1 MWAKI
6 GRALPYAILY
16 IAAVAIVGLFNIL
29 TIEYQD
35 RILES
40 AEFWNRVVSQNLANL
55 LVLIAT
61 VSMYIVKFTETDKGY
76 TQLKGTVDGAVRS
89 DLDSEFGTWLFNKN
103 KEEKIVAYRAKVQNK
118 ISKEELKAKPKD
130 LETWYFGSEEDKK
143 KNRYCRRRI
152 NLEESIKVE
161 RLNRMILALR
171 VDYDEIDRSF
181 VETGEVIK
189 SQKKLTRQDTLGRKV
204 KDNYAQFLFAVGGA
218 AFFNAFIYTADL
230 LDTAFW
236 FKLATSLFLII
247 SMFLNGREYAR
258 NYVKQVM
265 VVDLNTR
272 YNIIKDYLT
281 QKVKEKK

>member
-35 RILES
+35 DILSS

-61 VSMYIVKFTETDKGY
+61 VSMYLTKFSETDKEYNG
-76 TQLKGTVDGAVRS
+76 LKENVNLAVRI
-89 DLDSEFGTWLFNKN
+89 DLDSGFGTWIFNRN
-103 KEEKIVAYRAKVQNK
+103 KAEKIAAYRAKIQNK
-118 ISKEELKAKPKD
+118 INKEELKAKPKD
-130 LETWYFGSEEDKK
+130 IEAWYFGSEDDKK
-143 KNRYCRRRI
+143 KNKYCRRRI
-152 NLEESIKVE
+152 NLEESINSE
-161 RLNRMILALR
+161 RLEKMILALR

-181 VETGEVIK
+181 VETGEVIR
-189 SQKKLTRQDTLGRKV
+189 SQKKNTRQDTLGRKV
-204 KDNYAQFLFAVGGA
+204 LDNYAQFLFAVGGA

-236 FKLATSLFLII
+236 FKLATSLFLIMA
-247 SMFLNGREYAR
+247 MFINGREYAR

-281 QKVKEKK
+281 DRVKETN